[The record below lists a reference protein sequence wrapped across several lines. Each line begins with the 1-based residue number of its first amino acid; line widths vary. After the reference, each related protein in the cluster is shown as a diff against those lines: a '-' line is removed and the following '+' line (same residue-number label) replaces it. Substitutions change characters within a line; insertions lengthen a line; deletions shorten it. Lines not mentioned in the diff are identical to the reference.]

1 MKKILALPFVFFL
14 LLTVNANAQR
24 PKDLQTATFKVYGNC
39 GMCEERIESAL
50 LVPGVKVADWDQE
63 TKMLTVTFR
72 PFKISLQS
80 IHEMVAAVG
89 HDTDLVRAKDAV
101 YDKLHGCCKY
111 DRPKS

>member
-1 MKKILALPFVFFL
+1 MMKLLFFPFFIFLFLA
-14 LLTVNANAQR
+14 VNANAQR
-24 PKDLQTATFKVYGNC
+24 PKDLQTETFKVYGNC
-39 GMCEERIESAL
+39 GMCKDRIESAL

-80 IHEMVAAVG
+80 IHEIVAAVG
-89 HDTDLVRAKDAV
+89 HDTDLIKAKDEV
-101 YDKLHGCCKY
+101 YAKLHGCCQY